1 LGKRAR
7 IIPFGHRLATS
18 FLWNFGCQKR
28 ALWRAVIEIANPPHF
43 WHIKADE
50 ETFHGYWQTPAGL
63 RCAGAKPLNH
73 HA

>member
-1 LGKRAR
+1 
-7 IIPFGHRLATS
+7 
-18 FLWNFGCQKR
+18 LWNFGCQKR